1 MASVELR
8 DLRKEYDRGTIV
20 AVDDLNIEIEDGEF
34 ITVVGPSGCGKTTT
48 LRMVAGLEQPTSGS
62 VIIGDEDVT
71 DLHAKNRDIAMVFQ
85 NYALY
90 PHKTVLANM
99 EFGLRMSTDLSKEER
114 REKVQW
120 AAEMMG
126 IENLLEDKP
135 DELSG
140 GQKQRVALGRA
151 IVREPEVFL
160 FDEPL
165 SNLDAKLRKTMRTE
179 VQRLQ
184 DELGITSIYVTHD
197 QEEAM
202 TMGDRILILRDGVK
216 QQAGAPKEVYN
227 NPINEFVG
235 GFIGSPSMNFV
246 DVVVEQTDSGMVLA
260 GTEDEFRYHLSP
272 EVVDRFGVLES
283 GGEYVLGIRPEDV
296 FPADGTE
303 TDTIS
308 ALVEVVEPIGSDNY
322 VYLDLSGELDTG
334 ISAENGE
341 EIDFIARTESA
352 FEPGTG
358 DEVEVTFSDEDVHLF
373 DPQTGASVLY
383 EQGQTGGVTQA
394 DSAIG
399 DDESTVADD

>member
-20 AVDDLNIEIEDGEF
+20 AVEDLNVEIEDGEF

-48 LRMVAGLEQPTSGS
+48 LRMVAGLERPTSGS
-62 VIIGDEDVT
+62 VIIGDKDVT
-71 DLHAKNRDIAMVFQ
+71 DLHAKNRDVAMVFQ

-90 PHKTVLANM
+90 PHKTVMQNM

-114 REKVQW
+114 REKVHW

-165 SNLDAKLRKTMRTE
+165 SNLDAKLRTLMRTE

-184 DELGITSIYVTHD
+184 NELGVTSIYVTHD

-216 QQAGAPKEVYN
+216 QQIGAPKEVYG

-235 GFIGSPSMNFV
+235 GFIGSPSMNFM
-246 DVVVEQTDSGMVLA
+246 DVIVEQTDSGMILS
-260 GTEDEFRYHLSP
+260 GTESDLHYRISP
-272 EVVDRFGVLES
+272 DVVDKFGVLKS
-283 GGEYVLGIRPEDV
+283 GGEYVMGIRPEDV
-296 FPADGTE
+296 FPADE
-303 TDTIS
+303 NDPD
-308 ALVEVVEPIGSDNY
+308 AVEAIVDVVEPVGSDNY
-322 VYLDLSGELDTG
+322 VYLDLTGELDDG
-334 ISAENGE
+334 ITADE
-341 EIDFIARTESA
+341 EGKDFIARVDTD
-352 FEPGTG
+352 FEPEVG
-358 DEVEVTFSDEDVHLF
+358 DRVKIEFSDIDIHLF
-373 DPQTGASVLY
+373 DPQTGESVLY
-383 EQGQTGGVTQA
+383 DFGRTGGVAQKSPGSPVA
-394 DSAIG
+394 EG
-399 DDESTVADD
+399 DD